1 MKIALVKE
9 SKVPEICFPQR
20 DAGHVADE
28 AASEAAPRTL
38 LLLPGLGLSAP
49 KSSIRRFVITEKAL
63 VGAFSVITNLRICFG
78 WNFLRH

>member
-20 DAGHVADE
+20 DVGHVVDE
-28 AASEAAPRTL
+28 AASEAAPRPL

-49 KSSIRRFVITEKAL
+49 KNSIRRFVITEKAPTR
-63 VGAFSVITNLRICFG
+63 AFS
-78 WNFLRH
+78 W

>member
-20 DAGHVADE
+20 DVGHVVDE

-49 KSSIRRFVITEKAL
+49 KNGR
-63 VGAFSVITNLRICFG
+63 
-78 WNFLRH
+78 

>member
-20 DAGHVADE
+20 DVGHVVDE

-38 LLLPGLGLSAP
+38 LLLPGLGLRVVLQKVASEG
-49 KSSIRRFVITEKAL
+49 S
-63 VGAFSVITNLRICFG
+63 
-78 WNFLRH
+78 